1 MDSLISTVLNWVG
14 IIVAGLFVLLLLKM
28 TFFTVSNQTVKI
40 IERFGKYKKTARAGL
55 NIKIPL
61 VDSVR
66 ATPSLQ
72 VLQHVVTVDTI
83 TKDKVSVKVAVAV
96 QYQVIEGQ
104 EADAVYKLSNP
115 EPQIET
121 FVFDVVRS
129 QVTTQTLDEVFNSKS
144 DIANAVNNELT
155 ADMAAFGYRILRS
168 PVTEIDPE
176 ATVKQAMNKINAAQR
191 EREAATAQGEAEKTL
206 RVLQAEGQ
214 RDSDKLKGEGIA
226 LQRAEIVKGLTNS
239 IEELKKSYP
248 GASEEAIM
256 NMLMMN
262 QWLEALTAIGAKS
275 GATTIF
281 VPASPQGMTD
291 FRQQIM
297 EGLVGSVKGA
307 AKS

>member
-104 EADAVYKLSNP
+104 EADAVYKLSNNG
-115 EPQIET
+115 
-121 FVFDVVRS
+121 
-129 QVTTQTLDEVFNSKS
+129 LK
-144 DIANAVNNELT
+144 DIGPLMEHTKLKVLNL
-155 ADMAAFGYRILRS
+155 M
-168 PVTEIDPE
+168 
-176 ATVKQAMNKINAAQR
+176 KNKI
-191 EREAATAQGEAEKTL
+191 TDL
-206 RVLQAEGQ
+206 
-214 RDSDKLKGEGIA
+214 
-226 LQRAEIVKGLTNS
+226 
-239 IEELKKSYP
+239 
-248 GASEEAIM
+248 
-256 NMLMMN
+256 
-262 QWLEALTAIGAKS
+262 
-275 GATTIF
+275 
-281 VPASPQGMTD
+281 SP
-291 FRQQIM
+291 
-297 EGLVGSVKGA
+297 L
-307 AKS
+307 